1 MARPKKE
8 NADYHTHDKDMRND
22 PKIRALRKKF
32 KHEGY
37 AVYNMMLEVLTGS
50 DNWEY
55 PWNEF
60 NIELLNGDFDSEN
73 VEDIIKYCVS
83 PLGLFTIEN
92 DIIYSLQHRKR
103 FMPLLS
109 KRKRDNKQVSDS
121 ENPQSKVKYSI
132 EEESK
137 GEGTS
142 NTVPAR
148 NNFFKNENKKS
159 EEGMPG
165 RKFEAP
171 EFDEVSKFFYEQL
184 KNYWDGSKCNL
195 VAQKFFNHYKSL
207 GWKTATDAD
216 VQDWKALAN
225 KWILKDLE
233 DARNAKKPTVP
244 RNTADKENVPDDSK
258 TIAFIESIFKEFKA
272 GTTIE
277 PQLPAE
283 IYDFLMGKELLI
295 LTADEKANILTRSEN
310 NGNLAKKKSVAEY
323 FQRLIKAGNES
334 VFQLQTNL

>member
-92 DIIYSLQHRKR
+92 NSIYSKQHRKR
-103 FMPLLS
+103 FIPLLS
-109 KRKRDNKQVSDS
+109 KRKRDNKAVSDS
-121 ENPQSKVKYSI
+121 ENPHSKVKYSI
-132 EEESK
+132 VKESK

-142 NTVPAR
+142 NTAPTQ
-148 NNFFKNENKKS
+148 NNFFNNENGKS
-159 EEGMPG
+159 EKGILAG
-165 RKFEAP
+165 KFEPP
-171 EFDEVSKFFYEQL
+171 EFEEVGKFFFDQL

-207 GWKTATDAD
+207 GWKTAADAD
-216 VQDWKALAN
+216 VEDWKALAN

-233 DARNAKKPTVP
+233 DDRKAKKVNVP
-244 RNTADKENVPDDSK
+244 RHTPQQAAVADEARTV
-258 TIAFIESIFKEFKA
+258 AFIESIFKEFKA

-277 PQLPAE
+277 PEIPAD
-283 IYDFLMGKELLI
+283 IYDFLLGKELLI

-323 FQRLIKAGNES
+323 FTKLVNDGCEC
-334 VFQLQTNL
+334 VFQLQK